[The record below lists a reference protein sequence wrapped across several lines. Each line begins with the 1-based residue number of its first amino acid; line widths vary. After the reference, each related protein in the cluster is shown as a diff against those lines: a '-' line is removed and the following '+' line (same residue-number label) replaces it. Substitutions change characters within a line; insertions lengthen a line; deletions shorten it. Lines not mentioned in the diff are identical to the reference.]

1 MAGKLRASGEPRKA
15 EKEADRTRSVE
26 RTMTARA
33 WISTT
38 TFSKAYLL
46 VAWKSRD
53 QLKEYERRGFAQ
65 FFYLTICGHVEGLLA
80 SVIKSRLHSINML
93 RWYPIPPMQVE
104 DGDTVHSCPF
114 DPVVESMERIIST
127 LGDEIDS
134 APLAKLIELHSK
146 VFPQA
151 LSDIVGSDLHQ
162 DLLALAYLRNL
173 FAHGRDLFMK
183 FDNAFAGKATLDKN
197 PLQLPA
203 QRLQAAKIIKDFNI
217 TGQNYN
223 DFQAVFFGDEALLY
237 FYRAVQDIEKKL
249 RAFCTFLPE
258 TRLPTFPT
266 LPDLDA

>member
-1 MAGKLRASGEPRKA
+1 
-15 EKEADRTRSVE
+15 
-26 RTMTARA
+26 MTARA

-38 TFSKAYLL
+38 TFSRAYLL

-80 SVIKSRLHSINML
+80 SVIKSRLDSIKML
-93 RWYPIPPMQVE
+93 RWHPIPPMQIK
-104 DGDTVHSCPF
+104 DGDTVHSCSF

-127 LGDEIDS
+127 LSDDTES
-134 APLAKLIELHSK
+134 APLARLIDLHSR
-146 VFPQA
+146 VFPQP

-162 DLLALAYLRNL
+162 DLNALASLRNL

-183 FDNAFAGKATLDKN
+183 FDMKFDDPLAGKATLDKN

-217 TGQNYN
+217 TGQNYH

-258 TRLPTFPT
+258 TMRVTFPT
-266 LPDLDA
+266 LPDLNA